1 MNSGT
6 DDGVKATTKI
16 VSIEM
21 FVMMRMGI
29 KRMRMMIMIY
39 DDDLQVV
46 KASALALMNIMMRIM
61 ITMVFMMMQL
71 MVKII

>member
-21 FVMMRMGI
+21 FVMMRRGI

-61 ITMVFMMMQL
+61 ITMVFMMML
-71 MVKII
+71 MMIKII

>member
-6 DDGVKATTKI
+6 DDGVKATPKI

-21 FVMMRMGI
+21 FVMMRRGI

-39 DDDLQVV
+39 D
-46 KASALALMNIMMRIM
+46 ASRLSKRLHW
-61 ITMVFMMMQL
+61 L
-71 MVKII
+71 

>member
-46 KASALALMNIMMRIM
+46 KAYALALMNIMMRIM
-61 ITMVFMMMQL
+61 ITMVFMMMQM

>member
-46 KASALALMNIMMRIM
+46 KAYALALMNIMMRIM

>member
-61 ITMVFMMMQL
+61 ITMVFMMMQM